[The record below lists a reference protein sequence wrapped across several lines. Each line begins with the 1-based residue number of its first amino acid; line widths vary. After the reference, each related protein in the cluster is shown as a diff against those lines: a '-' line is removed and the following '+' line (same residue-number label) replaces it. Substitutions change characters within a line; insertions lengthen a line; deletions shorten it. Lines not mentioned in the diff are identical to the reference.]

1 MSKVLSKY
9 LLVAVLLLSGI
20 VYIQYRRNV
29 HLANERDRYQANNT
43 ALLSEVRRMRIDST
57 TLAVDTKGLRLTVEE
72 YKRFRAQDAETIK
85 KLGVKIKNLEAAAKH
100 QLEVEGPIDAVVK
113 DTVFIRDTVPLLR
126 QKVEMITPHIQLT
139 GMIEDSRL
147 KGQIRVPVT
156 LNQAIWVEYKG
167 WWFWKRVKAI
177 HQSISSDNP
186 YVDIKYTEYIQ
197 MQKGNESNE
206 ELSLRW
212 R

>member
-100 QLEVEGPIDAVVK
+100 QLEVGGPIDAAVK
-113 DTVFIRDTVPLLR
+113 DTVIIRDTVPLLR

-186 YVDIKYTEYIQ
+186 YVDIKYTEYFQIY
-197 MQKGNESNE
+197 KAKP
-206 ELSLRW
+206 
-212 R
+212 

>member
-9 LLVAVLLLSGI
+9 LIVAVLLLSGI

-57 TLAVDTKGLRLTVEE
+57 TLAVDVEGLRLTVDE
-72 YKRFRAQDAETIK
+72 YKRFRAQDAQTIK

-100 QLEVEGPIDAVVK
+100 QLEVGGPIDAVVK
-113 DTVFIRDTVPLLR
+113 DTVIIRDTVPLLR
-126 QKVEMITPHIQLT
+126 QKVEMITPHIQLN
-139 GMIEDSRL
+139 GMIENNRL
-147 KGQIRVPVT
+147 QGQIRIPVT
-156 LNQAIWVEYKG
+156 LNQAIWMEYKG

-186 YVDIKYTEYIQ
+186 YVDIKYTDYIQ
-197 MQKGNESNE
+197 IQKK
-206 ELSLRW
+206 
-212 R
+212 

>member
-9 LLVAVLLLSGI
+9 LMVAVLLLSGI
-20 VYIQYRRNV
+20 IYIQYRRNI
-29 HLANERDRYQANNT
+29 HLASERDRYQANNT
-43 ALLSEVRRMRIDST
+43 ALLSEVRRIRIDST
-57 TLAVDTKGLRLTVEE
+57 TLAVDAEGLRLTVDE
-72 YKRFRAQDAETIK
+72 YKRFRAQDVETIK

-100 QLEVEGPIDAVVK
+100 QLEVGGPIDAVVK
-113 DTVFIRDTVPLLR
+113 DTVIIRDTVPLFR

-177 HQSISSDNP
+177 HQSISSNNP
-186 YVDIKYTEYIQ
+186 YVEIQYSEYVKIK
-197 MQKGNESNE
+197 
-206 ELSLRW
+206 
-212 R
+212 

>member
-9 LLVAVLLLSGI
+9 LLVAILLLSGI
-20 VYIQYRRNV
+20 IYIQYRRNV

-197 MQKGNESNE
+197 MQKGK
-206 ELSLRW
+206 
-212 R
+212 